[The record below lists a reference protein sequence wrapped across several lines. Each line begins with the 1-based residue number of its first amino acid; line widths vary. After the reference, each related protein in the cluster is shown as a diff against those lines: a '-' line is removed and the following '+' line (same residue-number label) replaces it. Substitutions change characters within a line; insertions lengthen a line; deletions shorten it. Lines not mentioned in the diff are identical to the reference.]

1 MHARRVSPA
10 MEMNAA
16 RKPPKISLGPL
27 TYYWPRERVLSFYE
41 EALAWPVDVVY
52 LGETVCSRRHE
63 LRLADWIDLA
73 ARFEAAGKEAVLSTF
88 ELIETDAD
96 LRVMRSVVGNG
107 RFRVEANDMG
117 AVRLL
122 AESGARFV
130 AGPFLNAYNVQTLEV
145 LAEAGAVRWVPP
157 VDLPATAVR
166 DVVREAPAGVET
178 EIFSYGRLPLAV
190 SARCFTARY
199 HNLTKDHCEYR
210 CLDDAEGMALRTQD
224 AEPFLV
230 LNGVQTQS
238 ARVLDLL
245 PWIDHCIALGAGVLR
260 LSPRASGMAQV
271 VDAYARAARGEPGA
285 RLPEGH
291 DATCDGYWH
300 GRPGMDFVGRQAS

>member
-1 MHARRVSPA
+1 MHARRLSPS
-10 MEMNAA
+10 MEMTGTRPAP
-16 RKPPKISLGPL
+16 RLSLGPL

-41 EALAWPVDVVY
+41 QALGWPIDVVY
-52 LGETVCSRRHE
+52 LGETVCPRRHE
-63 LRLADWIDLA
+63 LRLADWIELA

-96 LRVMRSVVGNG
+96 LRAMRSVVGNG

-122 AESGARFV
+122 AERRARFV
-130 AGPFLNAYNVQTLEV
+130 AGPFLNAYNAQTLEV
-145 LAEAGAVRWVPP
+145 LAEAGALRWVPP
-157 VDLPATAVR
+157 VDLPSAAVR
-166 DVVREAPAGVET
+166 GIVREAPAGVET
-178 EIFSYGRLPLAV
+178 EIFAYGRLPLAV

-199 HNLTKDHCEYR
+199 HNLTKDHCDYR
-210 CLDDAEGMALRTQD
+210 CLDDAEGMALHTQD

-245 PWIDHCIALGAGVLR
+245 PWIDDCIGLGAGMLR
-260 LSPRASGMAQV
+260 LSPRAEGMAQV
-271 VDAYARAARGEPGA
+271 VDAYARAARGESNV

-291 DATCDGYWH
+291 AATCDGYWH
-300 GRPGMDFVGRQAS
+300 GRPGMDRVATGTA

>member
-1 MHARRVSPA
+1 M
-10 MEMNAA
+10 
-16 RKPPKISLGPL
+16 KLSLGPL
-27 TYYWPRERVLSFYE
+27 TYYWPRERTLAFYE
-41 EALAWPVDVVY
+41 EALSWPVDIVY

-73 ARFEAAGKEAVLSTF
+73 QRFRDAGKEAVLSTY

-96 LRVMRSVVGNG
+96 LRVMRSVVGND
-107 RFRVEANDMG
+107 RFTVEANDMG

-122 AESGARFV
+122 AEAGKPFV
-130 AGPFLNAYNVQTLEV
+130 AGTFLNVYNAETLDVLAGAGAMRWLPALEV
-145 LAEAGAVRWVPP
+145 AGPAIAAIAQAHPGLEAEVFA
-157 VDLPATAVR
+157 
-166 DVVREAPAGVET
+166 
-178 EIFSYGRLPLAV
+178 YGRLPLAV

-199 HNLTKDHCEYR
+199 HNLTKDHCDYR
-210 CLDDAEGMALRTQD
+210 CLEDPEGKPVTTQD

-238 ARVLDLL
+238 AHVHTLL
-245 PWIDHCIALGAGVLR
+245 PWIADVVAAGVRVLR
-260 LSPRASGMAQV
+260 LSPRPHAMAQV
-271 VDAYARAARGEPGA
+271 VDAFARAVRGEQGV

-300 GRPGMDFVGRQAS
+300 GRRGMDLVAAEAS